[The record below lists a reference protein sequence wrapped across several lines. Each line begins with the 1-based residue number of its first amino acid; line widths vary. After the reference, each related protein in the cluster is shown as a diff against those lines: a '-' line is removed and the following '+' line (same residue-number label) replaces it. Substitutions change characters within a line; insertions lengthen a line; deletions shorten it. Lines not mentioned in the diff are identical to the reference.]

1 MVMPISVSLK
11 LMAFIDG
18 DSSPLALAVRI
29 CRGCSM
35 AIELLWYETEWTW
48 LGLGEKGR
56 VGANNIIMQYVET

>member
-29 CRGCSM
+29 LSWMLQGDNVALVRDGVDMVGLRG
-35 AIELLWYETEWTW
+35 
-48 LGLGEKGR
+48 KR
-56 VGANNIIMQYVET
+56 